1 MNHRQKPK
9 KRIFDAIHASLPRF
23 IHAAF
28 VFQTGQ
34 VESSR
39 SVYHLNQP
47 NDPSH
52 LDTPELNELAELL
65 DERGRSL
72 RDSNGL
78 EERLFQSSCDLL
90 APPETFRFSTRVA
103 RVAVAACLLIACAL
117 SVRLFMQSTPSSG
130 PEAVD
135 FSLAFDS
142 ETSNESQMA
151 STENRENLI
160 ISILKARADVGLSQ
174 VDLLEANDPVS
185 MAFAPILGSSGF
197 GFDDLE
203 TEIMSIEGNM
213 GQ

>member
-1 MNHRQKPK
+1 
-9 KRIFDAIHASLPRF
+9 
-23 IHAAF
+23 
-28 VFQTGQ
+28 
-34 VESSR
+34 
-39 SVYHLNQP
+39 
-47 NDPSH
+47 
-52 LDTPELNELAELL
+52 
-65 DERGRSL
+65 
-72 RDSNGL
+72 
-78 EERLFQSSCDLL
+78 
-90 APPETFRFSTRVA
+90 
-103 RVAVAACLLIACAL
+103 
-117 SVRLFMQSTPSSG
+117 MQSTPSSG